1 MRSKSL
7 MGLVAAGAVGALAA
21 SAGIAG
27 SAPAAKPSGGGGESA
42 SAAITLDQV
51 AKKRK
56 VKRTNLRIAAHPT
69 DLSYNKKTLRA
80 KPGIIRITMTNPSNS
95 RHNIAVRFRNLREK
109 KGKVVG
115 NGGVSRV
122 QVNLKRGRYR
132 FFCSVGNHEAAG
144 MKGTL
149 IVR

>member
-27 SAPAAKPSGGGGESA
+27 SAPAAKPSGGGESA

-51 AKKRK
+51 AKKK

-69 DLSYNKKTLRA
+69 DLAYNKKTLRA

-132 FFCSVGNHEAAG
+132 FFCSVGSHEAAG